1 MCVCMC
7 VFGDAGVDVGSRL
20 EQMSRSKVTWGGQR
34 GGLGCVAVVGG
45 QGGWVVR
52 SVRAGKL
59 AKGQVG
65 GWEGWVRVCVCV
77 CVCWGGCEVVGWVWV
92 LEPCHT
98 Q

>member
-7 VFGDAGVDVGSRL
+7 VFGGVGVRGDAGVDVGSRL

-34 GGLGCVAVVGG
+34 GGLGCAGVVEG
-45 QGGWVVR
+45 QGGWGVR

-65 GWEGWVRVCVCV
+65 GWEVWVRVCVCV
-77 CVCWGGCEVVGWVWV
+77 CVCVCVLGGV
-92 LEPCHT
+92 
-98 Q
+98 